1 MQCDENAE
9 EKVVPH
15 DGEEDECSDS
25 GYFYGCRQLCS
36 PCSVF
41 PVGI

>member
-25 GYFYGCRQLCS
+25 GYFYGCVLRVQYS
-36 PCSVF
+36 Q
-41 PVGI
+41 